1 MENSGEVEAQ
11 YESEPDESLLLRR
24 RREASDDDKE
34 VEMEENKMPV
44 RFSRSVRRTGCADES
59 DGGSGAPEFY
69 EDDDDEEGSYV
80 HELEKLG
87 EEVEE
92 EREEEVA
99 KQVTSTKQRGK
110 EKVNDADIDPFA
122 VPRTG
127 AFYMHDDRFGGLR
140 RRSRDQRRKKYIWE
154 SKDELKWMHD
164 KFEEMTLEKPHNNE
178 LNAFEVHRTSKG
190 HQQGRNKDNT
200 KSGGYKAK
208 DSRPHSKSG
217 SNGSSSKIV
226 KGRGP
231 VRYKPLL
238 RSSSVNSPMKS
249 MQFEKTQGTSS
260 KTSSARVIS
269 ANNRRQYKRLL
280 GKTSN
285 ADSSERALSIKC
297 KQPAKP
303 FEMTRDMDSST
314 VFSTKSK
321 YSGDLQMV
329 SYIDPASVSFH
340 RFNADSDSLPF
351 DQHLLVANMSSYLQ
365 AFYPASSFNLD
376 NSRTQKRMVLPGSRN
391 VTFPASVQPNQ
402 IIHVPQSNEYL
413 PENIVLDIPDAKE
426 GVSLVPENYFCEHS
440 FRYSVPGSTYM
451 PYPESRDQR
460 IGSSLSIP
468 FTHQATLFTN
478 QLNRVSSLAQQPI
491 VQGMSVESII
501 QPSSQVSTQQLHSC
515 LGSGSQKLV
524 EASSLSFNES
534 GTLGSFAVS
543 VQSKVV
549 SSGTGSSII
558 SPPQYSGIQGDQKFN
573 ATPVLLPVMPIGGLH
588 HGRLGNPVI
597 DMTSSGYIG
606 EPQVHFRNPNLTW
619 LPVLPAAAAAVGAT
633 YHPPCVASD
642 GSCYGNLTTPFVDN
656 ASYATCTSIPTNEA
670 VSSGSSNGSLLSL
683 ETGYVEQTAE
693 RVNNDCGIQKF
704 KPTRQVTFF
713 MYLSG

>member
-1 MENSGEVEAQ
+1 MANSGEVEAQ

-24 RREASDDDKE
+24 RREASDDDKD

-69 EDDDDEEGSYV
+69 EDDGDEEGSYV

-351 DQHLLVANMSSYLQ
+351 DQHLS
-365 AFYPASSFNLD
+365 
-376 NSRTQKRMVLPGSRN
+376 
-391 VTFPASVQPNQ
+391 PNQ

-619 LPVLPAAAAAVGAT
+619 LPVLPAAAAAGGAT

>member
-1 MENSGEVEAQ
+1 MANSGEVEAQ

-24 RREASDDDKE
+24 RREASDDDKD

-69 EDDDDEEGSYV
+69 EDDGDEEGSYV

-351 DQHLLVANMSSYLQ
+351 DQHLSAANMSSYLQ
-365 AFYPASSFNLD
+365 AFYP
-376 NSRTQKRMVLPGSRN
+376 
-391 VTFPASVQPNQ
+391 PNQ

-619 LPVLPAAAAAVGAT
+619 LPVLPAAAAAGGAT

>member
-1 MENSGEVEAQ
+1 MANSGEVEAQ
-11 YESEPDESLLLRR
+11 YESEPEETLLLRI
-24 RREASDDDKE
+24 RREASDDDKD
-34 VEMEENKMPV
+34 VEMEENKMAV
-44 RFSRSVRRTGCADES
+44 RFNRSVRRTGYADES

-69 EDDDDEEGSYV
+69 EDDGDEEGSYV

-99 KQVTSTKQRGK
+99 KQVTSTKQRGR

-127 AFYMHDDRFGGLR
+127 AFYMHDDRFDGLR
-140 RRSRDQRRKKYIWE
+140 RRSRYQRRKKYIWE

-178 LNAFEVHRTSKG
+178 LNAFEIHRTSKD
-190 HQQGRNKDNT
+190 HHQGRNKNNT

-226 KGRGP
+226 KGRGS
-231 VRYKPLL
+231 VRYNPLF

-249 MQFEKTQGTSS
+249 MQLEKTQGTSS
-260 KTSSARVIS
+260 KTGSARVIS
-269 ANNRRQYKRLL
+269 ANNRRQYKQLL

-303 FEMTRDMDSST
+303 FEMTRDTDSST

-321 YSGDLQMV
+321 HSGDLQMV
-329 SYIDPASVSFH
+329 SYINPASVSF
-340 RFNADSDSLPF
+340 RGFNADSDSLPF
-351 DQHLLVANMSSYLQ
+351 DEHLLAPNMSSYLQ
-365 AFYPASSFNLD
+365 AFYPASSFNVD
-376 NSRTQKRMVLPGSRN
+376 NSRTEKRMVLPGRRN
-391 VTFPASVQPNQ
+391 
-402 IIHVPQSNEYL
+402 
-413 PENIVLDIPDAKE
+413 
-426 GVSLVPENYFCEHS
+426 
-440 FRYSVPGSTYM
+440 YSVPGSTYM
-451 PYPESRDQR
+451 PSPESRDQR

-468 FTHQATLFTN
+468 FTHQATLFPS

-491 VQGMSVESII
+491 VQGMSVESTI

-515 LGSGSQKLV
+515 LGSGYQKLV

-534 GTLGSFAVS
+534 GTLESFAVS
-543 VQSKVV
+543 IQSNVV
-549 SSGTGSSII
+549 SRGTGSSII
-558 SPPQYSGIQGDQKFN
+558 SPPQYSGVQGDQKFN

-588 HGRLGNPVI
+588 LGRLGNPVI
-597 DMTSSGYIG
+597 DMTSTGYIG

-642 GSCYGNLTTPFVDN
+642 GRCYGNLTTPFVDN
-656 ASYATCTSIPTNEA
+656 ASYATCISIPTNEA
-670 VSSGSSNGSLLSL
+670 VSSGSSDGSLLSL

-693 RVNNDCGIQKF
+693 RVNNDCGIEQF
-704 KPTRQVTFF
+704 KPTRYSR
-713 MYLSG
+713 MNMKE